1 MARTRP
7 LSDSELLAYSQE
19 HLRYELWMFL
29 RLGEF
34 LPDLP
39 DPQNPREKVIA
50 NALIESFVVHLRNL
64 IGFLYPDKV
73 ASLDVIAEDYFSD
86 SELWELIRPQ
96 ISRTLHEA
104 RDRAHREIAH
114 LTTARISGTPPR
126 KAWPI
131 AALVAEMRVLMK
143 LFADHA
149 SPRRL
154 RPAIK
159 ELLSGG

>member
-7 LSDSELLAYSQE
+7 LSDSQLLAYSRE

-34 LPDLP
+34 LPDVP
-39 DPQNPREKVIA
+39 DSQNQQEKVVG
-50 NALIESFVVHLRNL
+50 NALIEAFVVHLRNL

-86 SELWELIRPQ
+86 PETWELIRPH
-96 ISRTLHEA
+96 ISRILHEA

-131 AALVAEMRVLMK
+131 AALIAEMRVLLK

-149 SPRRL
+149 SSRRL
-154 RPAIK
+154 HSSVK
-159 ELLSGG
+159 ELLSKG